1 MDWAAL
7 VPTTL
12 LGVLAWLIRE
22 DRNRT
27 LKRLDE
33 IASKIDAL
41 SSHLNNVSV
50 ELTDR
55 VARLEGLIEKHEQLL
70 QRRRYSF

>member
-1 MDWAAL
+1 VDWAAFI
-7 VPTTL
+7 PTAL
-12 LGVLAWLIRE
+12 FGVLAWFIRE

-33 IASKIDAL
+33 IASKIDSL
-41 SSHLNNVSV
+41 SAHLNQISV

-55 VARLEGLIEKHEQLL
+55 VARLEGMIEKHEQLL
-70 QRRRYSF
+70 QRRKYSF

>member
-1 MDWAAL
+1 MDWVAL

-12 LGVLAWLIRE
+12 LGVLAWLVRE

-41 SSHLNNVSV
+41 SIHLNNISI

-55 VARLEGLIEKHEQLL
+55 VARLEGLIEKHDQLL
-70 QRRRYSF
+70 QRRKYSF

>member
-1 MDWAAL
+1 MEWSAFI
-7 VPTTL
+7 PTAL

-22 DRNRT
+22 DRSRT
-27 LKRLDE
+27 LRRLDE

-41 SSHLNNVSV
+41 SAHFNAVSI

-70 QRRRYSF
+70 QRRKYSF